1 MSDTTTTSTGTTPV
15 PKERAPRDR
24 NILTTPQKLMVL
36 VLSMTLF
43 GLADLVAE
51 VIPSFEVGPFEFE
64 IAYFAFIP
72 VVLAA
77 LFSPLWVAIG
87 APLGAIIFAELML
100 GDFSGLGEVEGYLQA
115 LVGIYVAGCLVRDP
129 RKPWQLFTAS
139 LVFVAIDKVSSGL
152 IDLLKVG
159 IGIDPETLE
168 ESEGLFQAVLVSET
182 IELVLALIITG
193 ILFGALPAM
202 WLAPRLYGKIEPL
215 LGMRPRDPQ
224 NPPRL
229 VGVNGAPWW
238 VLAVVGILLAVGAG
252 ILSQWEEFLG
262 VEQGVTA
269 FGAFEPDYLDQYGD
283 SYIWVA
289 IIVAAVAV
297 ALVITGIAIYAAR
310 RRAKAQAAS
319 GESTPS

>member
-1 MSDTTTTSTGTTPV
+1 MTTAPTTAGPRPVRDPNTLSTS
-15 PKERAPRDR
+15 
-24 NILTTPQKLMVL
+24 QKLMIV

-51 VIPSFEVGPFEFE
+51 IIPSFEAGPFEFE

-77 LFSPLWVAIG
+77 LFAPIWVAIG

-115 LVGIYVAGCLVRDP
+115 LVGIYVAGSLVRDP
-129 RKPWQLFTAS
+129 RKPAQLWLAAI
-139 LVFVAIDKVSSGL
+139 VFVAIDKVSSGL
-152 IDLLKVG
+152 IDLAKVA

-168 ESEGLFQAVLVSET
+168 ESDGLFQAVVVSET
-182 IELVLALIITG
+182 IELFMALIITG
-193 ILFGALPAM
+193 ILFGALPAG

-215 LGMRPRDPQ
+215 MGMRPRDPE

-229 VGVNGAPWW
+229 IGPNGAKWW
-238 VLAVVGILLAVGAG
+238 VLATLGILVAVAAG
-252 ILSQWEEFLG
+252 IFSQWEEFVG
-262 VEQGVTA
+262 NEEGVTTFAA
-269 FGAFEPDYLDQYGD
+269 FDPDFIDQYGEA
-283 SYIWVA
+283 YYWVA

-297 ALVITGIAIYAAR
+297 LAVVVGIAMFAAR
-310 RRAKAQAAS
+310 RRRAAAE
-319 GESTPS
+319 ESTR